1 MTTWQISP
9 GAQRLELKD
18 GRGEVV
24 FTVSNPGPVD
34 RRATVEI
41 VGSDQAQGSWF
52 TVPEPQQVIPLSGS
66 KQFTVIVEP
75 DEKAPAGAHWLAGRV
90 YSADAAPEEDSVI
103 SDRVTFEIKPP
114 AERPK
119 TKSWLWALIAGTVS
133 LVVVVG
139 VVLFL
144 VLKDQGPEVPDV
156 TTMKQADAEQLIK
169 DRGLVPKVQQKVSAT
184 VEKGRVISQD
194 PRAET
199 SVEFRSEV
207 ALKVSRGPLLE
218 GEVEVPTFIG
228 VKMGNI
234 FNAIV
239 EIMATVFSACPAGRG
254 GFTLEDI
261 MAGKPRCHGQPLQ
274 GITMEQLAVLHSY
287 RLGLAVQGDP
297 PWPSN
302 TDTLDPALSRLV
314 VAQQIPAPESVVRLE
329 EGSVLI
335 FRFVEPD

>member
-119 TKSWLWALIAGTVS
+119 SKSWLWALIAGTVS

-144 VLKDQGPEVPDV
+144 VLRNEGPEVVPIPDV
-156 TTMKQADAEQLIK
+156 RTKVRAEAERLITA
-169 DRGLVPKVQQKVSAT
+169 RGLVPQHREEASAT
-184 VEKGRVISQD
+184 VEKDHIISQSPEGGAAPKGSTVTITVSTGPVIVTPPPPPPPNAMPNLVGRLTTPVLNLMSCTQLESAD
-194 PRAET
+194 HCVNFVGPNTLNAIGPDAK
-199 SVEFRSEV
+199 
-207 ALKVSRGPLLE
+207 ALADFF
-218 GEVEVPTFIG
+218 VEVFRHGAKFEWVGDPNRSASRIRSQTPDAG
-228 VKMGNI
+228 VP
-234 FNAIV
+234 V
-239 EIMATVFSACPAGRG
+239 EPFST
-254 GFTLEDI
+254 FTLE
-261 MAGKPRCHGQPLQ
+261 
-274 GITMEQLAVLHSY
+274 Y
-287 RLGLAVQGDP
+287 
-297 PWPSN
+297 
-302 TDTLDPALSRLV
+302 
-314 VAQQIPAPESVVRLE
+314 AP
-329 EGSVLI
+329 
-335 FRFVEPD
+335 